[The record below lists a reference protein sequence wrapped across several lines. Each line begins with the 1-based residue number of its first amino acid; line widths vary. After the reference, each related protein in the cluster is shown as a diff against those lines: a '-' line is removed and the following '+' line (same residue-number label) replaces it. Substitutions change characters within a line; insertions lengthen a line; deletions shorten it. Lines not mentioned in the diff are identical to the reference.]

1 MKVIHGVDE
10 EGGVNEDAAR
20 GERGPMKRTW
30 LEPHRVLLVDDDE
43 DTVQVLRML
52 LSAMG
57 HEVEAVT
64 TGAEAQVCA
73 QRLEPEIALIDLQL
87 GDTDGFT
94 LARALRAQA
103 SGRPLGLI
111 ALTGHNVRARCLAAG
126 FHRHV
131 LKPVNAAAID
141 LEMRIACALSRGA
154 GGGDAR

>member
-1 MKVIHGVDE
+1 MRVIHGVDE

-73 QRLEPEIALIDLQL
+73 RPLERGIALTDPQR

-94 LARALRAQA
+94 LARPLRARA
-103 SGRPLGLI
+103 AGRPLGLI
-111 ALTGHNVRARCLAAG
+111 ALTGHNVRPRRLAAG
-126 FHRHV
+126 VPPPPPQPAH
-131 LKPVNAAAID
+131 AAA
-141 LEMRIACALSRGA
+141 
-154 GGGDAR
+154 